1 MPSIGEPPRPSGHPG
16 LFHLFEGRRGVVLA
30 VSGGTDSS
38 ALLLL
43 ASRWRDEGGSVPLS
57 VATVDH
63 GLRPES
69 VEECARVATLAA
81 RHGLRCRILRWE
93 GSKPNSRLQER
104 ARQARLVLLAKA
116 AEEAGADAVALA
128 HTRDD
133 QAETVLMRLA
143 HGSGPDGLAG
153 MRPETLHHRMMFLRP
168 LLRTARS
175 DLAALL
181 RAAQLAPIE
190 DPSNAD
196 PRYERVRARRLLAA
210 IAPLGLTAE
219 RLARLAERQ
228 ARASDA
234 LEAVAAARFATLSS
248 EREAGLAF
256 AAAAYAAEPE
266 EIRLRILAK
275 GLVALGG
282 PSAPPLRLERLEAL
296 AREIG
301 GAVASARPLR
311 RTLAGATVAAGPA
324 QIDLRPERPRRR
336 GRRSTYASS

>member
-1 MPSIGEPPRPSGHPG
+1 MPSIGEPAGLSGRPG

-30 VSGGTDSS
+30 VSGGTDST

-43 ASRWRDEGGSVPLS
+43 AARWRDEGGAVPLS
-57 VATVDH
+57 VATIDH

-69 VEECARVATLAA
+69 VGECARVAALAA
-81 RHGLRCRILRWE
+81 RYGLRCRILRWE
-93 GSKPNSRLQER
+93 GSKPSSRLQER
-104 ARQARLVLLAKA
+104 ARQARLGLLAKA

-153 MRPETLHHRMMFLRP
+153 MRPVTLHHGMTFLRP
-168 LLRTARS
+168 LLRRS
-175 DLAALL
+175 RADLAALL
-181 RAAQLAPIE
+181 RAAGLAPIE
-190 DPSNAD
+190 DPSNDD

-234 LEAVAAARFATLSS
+234 LEAVAAARFAALSS

-256 AAAAYAAEPE
+256 PAADYGAEPE
-266 EIRLRILAK
+266 ELRLRILAR

-296 AREIG
+296 ACEIG
-301 GAVASARPLR
+301 LALPSARPLR
-311 RTLAGATVAAGPA
+311 RTLAGATVTVGPVE
-324 QIDLRPERPRRR
+324 IDLRPERPRRR
-336 GRRSTYASS
+336 GRRSTYVSY